1 MGWKVVVSKVTLP
14 RDCIFL
20 VRGLVWINYEVQ
32 RGILMTMQ
40 LSGIIANAKAKA

>member
-14 RDCIFL
+14 RDHIFL
-20 VRGLVWINYEVQ
+20 VRGLAWINYEVQ